1 MATANSNIQIS
12 DLDFDAIKTNLKTF
26 LRSQDKF
33 KDYDFE
39 GSALSNLLDLLA
51 YNTHYNS
58 YYLNMVANE
67 MFLDTAALRS
77 SAVSHAKLLNYTPKS
92 ATSPTA
98 TVNLVVT
105 GLTTASL
112 TLPKFTGFSSEAVD
126 GVNYRFITKDVVTR
140 NVSGGTAQFLG
151 LEIIQGEPI
160 SLALTYS
167 SSSNPKA
174 IFSLPDGNI
183 DTSTLI
189 VQVQKSSIDTTIDS
203 YQLATNVLGI
213 NQNSLV
219 YFLQEGLN
227 GNYEIY
233 FGDGLLGKQLTDGNI
248 VRISYIVTKGSSSL
262 GANNFVLLDTISGV
276 PTINPLTAAT
286 NGSDKES
293 IDSIKYTAPKSY
305 SAQGRAVT
313 VEDYIS
319 ILQNNNIGLTFD
331 SVNVWSGDDYTPPRF
346 GQVFVSL
353 KPSGAYNITSSQKQ
367 RLINDVLKPVC
378 VVTVSP
384 TIIDPDFTYLKV
396 NANVVYDQK
405 KTSLTSAQIQEVVK
419 TAILNFGKTSLN
431 TFNSIFDMSNLS
443 TAINDAETSIIASS
457 IDLKVQ
463 KKFYPIL
470 GTHKTYIL
478 DYGVPLERSV
488 FTSGINSSPTIKY
501 YSIDGNLTLIENVYI
516 EEIPF
521 PTSGIESIGII
532 NPGFN
537 YTEIPN
543 IIIDGDGEG
552 ATAEAIVINGRI
564 SKINVTNPGINYTQA
579 VVTVQNISSD
589 VSGNSGSAY
598 AVLKGQ
604 YGTLRSYYYD
614 VNNKKTILEQN
625 VATIDYY
632 NGIIT
637 LNNFNPYDINDPLGQ
652 LTLTAT
658 PKSTI
663 IESSKNQIVSI
674 DEFDSQ
680 SIVVNVTAK

>member
-233 FGDGLLGKQLTDGNI
+233 FGDGLLGKKLTDGNI

-293 IDSIKYTAPKSY
+293 IDSIKYTAPKAY

-405 KTSLTSAQIQEVVK
+405 KTSLTSAQIGEVVK

-470 GTHKTYIL
+470 GTHKTYTL

-579 VVTVQNISSD
+579 VVTVQNVSSD

-614 VNNKKTILEQN
+614 VSNKKTILEQN
-625 VATIDYY
+625 VAIIDYY